1 MTAICEA
8 PPYDLGV
15 ADVSQP
21 LHTWAGDLLPRLD
34 ARP

>member
-1 MTAICEA
+1 MAA
-8 PPYDLGV
+8 LHAARPYDLGV